1 VGKKKSLSFDERN
14 CTAMMAWQVLKKT
27 HGKTSRWQR
36 PLKAYGKENIDGK
49 AVSRRTTKPPN
60 TAKHK
65 RHRRARLCLVFLTNA
80 HQSKP
85 LPSVNAGQRCKNGFL
100 LSLKGVAW
108 YSYEQTNTNPMARLH
123 VFSTLRP
130 RIESQTS

>member
-1 VGKKKSLSFDERN
+1 MRQVANKEKYVTEYVKMDCQLNVHYGKKSTAVWGKRSLCRSMNE
-14 CTAMMAWQVLKKT
+14 TARQRMMAWQVLKKT

-80 HQSKP
+80 H
-85 LPSVNAGQRCKNGFL
+85 
-100 LSLKGVAW
+100 
-108 YSYEQTNTNPMARLH
+108 
-123 VFSTLRP
+123 
-130 RIESQTS
+130 

>member
-60 TAKHK
+60 TAKLPTVFNK
-65 RHRRARLCLVFLTNA
+65 RMAKK
-80 HQSKP
+80 S
-85 LPSVNAGQRCKNGFL
+85 LPSMLLPCDLCRAASHSKTFAVHIGSFVCTAKSCFL
-100 LSLKGVAW
+100 
-108 YSYEQTNTNPMARLH
+108 
-123 VFSTLRP
+123 
-130 RIESQTS
+130 